1 MYVCRECFV
10 PATADDKQMITR
22 NILQLSDYRDSSELI
37 NESWET
43 IFINI

>member
-22 NILQLSDYRDSSELI
+22 NILQLSHSI
-37 NESWET
+37 ET
-43 IFINI
+43 PAS

>member
-22 NILQLSDYRDSSELI
+22 NILQSSDYERLQRAD
-37 NESWET
+37 
-43 IFINI
+43 